1 MEMNEKKMKTY
12 RIGNEIQIRWPILTN
27 GEEESLD
34 GRRLSLYL
42 SDQWGNDRKV
52 ETFGTEGNV
61 IVFTFLASEQYKT
74 GVYRLTLFENEGKS
88 HQTACDYC
96 FAFRLVSHS
105 CDIPADMAIKEL
117 PLGSTNLDV
126 GIHGLSAYEIAVN
139 YGYEGSEEQW
149 MREFQTVLNSTN
161 LIVESVATA
170 EQVLQRSEQLF
181 SGLSDIQQAEQG
193 RVSNESARV
202 LAEQGRDSAE
212 GLRQS
217 KEEERQRQEQTRQT
231 KEQERQETF
240 TTNEQQR
247 AQTFQQS
254 QSQRQQTF
262 ESSEQSRSQ
271 TFSASEAQR
280 DETFTGGE
288 SQRQQTFNDNE
299 DLRERRVST
308 FMSDVEAAEALRVQ
322 AEAQRAEDEA
332 DRRSSE
338 SSRRLNE
345 NTRQQNETIRGTN
358 ESTRR
363 SNEDVRVQHEQERV
377 ENELQRQRDENLR
390 VQQDNQIAE
399 AERLRSGAE
408 TRRVSSEN
416 ARVVAEQGRV
426 QAETLRENAELAREQ
441 NTTAAI
447 NGIAAEIQSKH
458 TEYTQTLNN
467 AVTQAQA
474 DVAAAIADFNRTKI
488 VLQTESEVAIDPN
501 VKNIWRTAIAELTIT
516 FAAGDSRYDDEYMIQ
531 FTCPTESGTTL
542 HLPSTVRWAEDNPLE
557 PEPGLTY
564 QISVVDNLAIYAGWE
579 AAQE

>member
-1 MEMNEKKMKTY
+1 MAKNEQMKTY
-12 RIGNEIQIRWPILTN
+12 RIGNEIQVKWPILTN

-52 ETFGTEGNV
+52 ETFGTEGNM

-74 GVYRLTLFENEGKS
+74 GVYRLTLFENEGLS
-88 HQTACDYC
+88 HQTCCDYC

-105 CDIPADMAIKEL
+105 CDIPDDMAVKDL
-117 PLGSTNLDV
+117 PLDSTNLDV

-170 EQVLQRSEQLF
+170 EHVLQRTEQLF
-181 SGLSDIQQAEQG
+181 SDLSDIQQAEQG
-193 RVSNESARV
+193 RVSNEEARV

-212 GLRQS
+212 GLRKS

-247 AQTFQQS
+247 TQTFQQS
-254 QSQRQQTF
+254 QLERQQTF

-280 DETFTGGE
+280 TETFTGSE
-288 SQRQQTFNDNE
+288 NLRQQTFNDNE
-299 DLRERRVST
+299 NQRESRVST
-308 FMSDVEAAEALRVQ
+308 FMSDAEAAERLRVQ
-322 AEAQRAEDEA
+322 AENQRIEDEA
-332 DRRSSE
+332 DRKSSE

-488 VLQTESEVAIDPN
+488 VLQTESEVEISPN
-501 VKNIWRTAIAELTIT
+501 VKNIWRTAISELTIT

-531 FTCPTESGTTL
+531 FTCPTESSTDL

-557 PEPGLTY
+557 PEPRWTY

-579 AAQE
+579 AASE